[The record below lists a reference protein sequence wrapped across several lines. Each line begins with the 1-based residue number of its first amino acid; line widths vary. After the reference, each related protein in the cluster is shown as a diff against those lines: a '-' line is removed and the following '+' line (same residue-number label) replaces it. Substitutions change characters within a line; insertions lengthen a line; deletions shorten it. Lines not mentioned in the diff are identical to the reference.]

1 MPADWSY
8 VKARELFK
16 QPLVT
21 AGADVSIK
29 FGNVDQ
35 EGLTDFLVNKKGFNP
50 ERVAGYIDKLI
61 KAKEKCS
68 QKRMDAFFTVKKG
81 LKRDANSSGESKGT
95 SKKQKK

>member
-1 MPADWSY
+1 M
-8 VKARELFK
+8 
-16 QPLVT
+16 
-21 AGADVSIK
+21 
-29 FGNVDQ
+29 DQ

-81 LKRDANSSGESKGT
+81 LKRDAGSTSSGGSKGT
-95 SKKQKK
+95 SKKQKTCVV